1 MEQKR
6 KFDKKYFTKNK
17 KIVKKIKM
25 SNSPKITDLQQNSEQ
40 DFQIKFQQDFQ
51 IKLSE
56 SDQKT
61 EQNFS
66 NKSKQIIYP
75 INFCQTKN
83 WVNFWTKVSKKSHK
97 IIVFQK
103 IQIYIYPWQL
113 GQFCAYI
120 PKLRLKNLEEWK
132 NLLDFVANLDQK
144 EDFTKTQELQKVENL
159 VFLKIDF
166 DILSL
171 PVICPELKEEIVIWQ
186 SQNPELYQFPIDQ
199 KLNETNQKIVQSLQ
213 KSLLK
218 SLPKNHQRFENSNV
232 NQNSKLENNI
242 QNCPEVLQNKFKK
255 IQISAKKIQYLH
267 STTITLPVLTNLNE
281 ENSNSQKK
289 IETSKTSNLE
299 ANFDTSEKEKIA
311 EQTLDLEK
319 KSNNPNYPGFQVLNN
334 FYEKSQELW
343 ASFRPRVRRY
353 SRKMLKELEQN
364 KFEIT
369 MEKTQ
374 ETWQDFYN
382 LHIQTAQR
390 QNFPTQNAQYLREL
404 FWQEFTIII
413 IIKENGEVQSVFL
426 GILQES
432 DKNLKENLTNLNFT
446 QTKSNSQ
453 NSLENENQKT
463 NQKINQE
470 HYKQNSKENSAQN
483 AENTLAK
490 NSSSQKILTYLLG
503 GNSQSGLNNNVQ
515 YLLQLTALWFCV
527 KEKCQF
533 YDMGGWEFGSGYSEF
548 KNGYRGNLQTFFGPF
563 DLVLKEKRYN
573 WTNFAINFFK
583 KIRNLKKLQK
593 FKKEIKMPKI

>member
-1 MEQKR
+1 
-6 KFDKKYFTKNK
+6 
-17 KIVKKIKM
+17 
-25 SNSPKITDLQQNSEQ
+25 
-40 DFQIKFQQDFQ
+40 
-51 IKLSE
+51 
-56 SDQKT
+56 
-61 EQNFS
+61 
-66 NKSKQIIYP
+66 
-75 INFCQTKN
+75 
-83 WVNFWTKVSKKSHK
+83 
-97 IIVFQK
+97 
-103 IQIYIYPWQL
+103 
-113 GQFCAYI
+113 
-120 PKLRLKNLEEWK
+120 
-132 NLLDFVANLDQK
+132 
-144 EDFTKTQELQKVENL
+144 
-159 VFLKIDF
+159 
-166 DILSL
+166 
-171 PVICPELKEEIVIWQ
+171 
-186 SQNPELYQFPIDQ
+186 
-199 KLNETNQKIVQSLQ
+199 
-213 KSLLK
+213 
-218 SLPKNHQRFENSNV
+218 
-232 NQNSKLENNI
+232 
-242 QNCPEVLQNKFKK
+242 
-255 IQISAKKIQYLH
+255 
-267 STTITLPVLTNLNE
+267 
-281 ENSNSQKK
+281 
-289 IETSKTSNLE
+289 
-299 ANFDTSEKEKIA
+299 
-311 EQTLDLEK
+311 
-319 KSNNPNYPGFQVLNN
+319 
-334 FYEKSQELW
+334 
-343 ASFRPRVRRY
+343 
-353 SRKMLKELEQN
+353 MLKELEQN